1 MSATA
6 HQLRIRKSGFL
17 SEREVEI
24 LRLIGDGLATKEI
37 GAVLRLSPKT
47 IEFHKTRL
55 YKKIGVYNAVGA
67 TRYAMRAGY
76 ID

>member
-47 IEFHKTRL
+47 IEFHKIRL
-55 YKKIGVYNAVGA
+55 YKKIGVYDAVGA

>member
-76 ID
+76 IE

>member
-24 LRLIGDGLATKEI
+24 LRLIGYGLATKEI

-55 YKKIGVYNAVGA
+55 YKKIGVYDAVGA

>member
-37 GAVLRLSPKT
+37 GAGLSPKT

-76 ID
+76 IE